1 MFHLEGRQLLW
12 HVVESQSNFVCLRFV
27 QLVKNDFEEVPLS
40 AASMT
45 SSPTHLSPY
54 LRFGCLSARMMWQR
68 LTDTYAKVCLLDIK
82 SSRITQLIFLVEV

>member
-1 MFHLEGRQLLW
+1 MFHLEVRQML
-12 HVVESQSNFVCLRFV
+12 VYFVKSQSDFVCLRFV
-27 QLVKNDFEEVPLS
+27 QLVKNDFEDVPLS

-68 LTDTYAKVCLLDIK
+68 LTDAYAKVCLCLH
-82 SSRITQLIFLVEV
+82 RI